1 MKDMLVRLIGLPDC
15 SELESTLLKKEKIVF
30 RRAIAPE
37 KYLVAEWV
45 MEHFGA
51 YWKSEVEVAF
61 SRQPVSVWLAQR
73 GNNILGFACYEST
86 ARNFFGPTGT
96 LEAERGKG
104 IGKILLIKSLQSL
117 REMGY
122 AYAIIGGVGPA
133 EFYEKTVDAKIIEGS
148 EVSIYENLIRKS

>member
-15 SELESTLLKKEKIVF
+15 SELESNLLKKEKIVF
-30 RRAIAPE
+30 RKAIAPE
-37 KYLVAEWV
+37 KHLLSDWV
-45 MEHFGA
+45 MDQFGA

-61 SRQPVSVWLAQR
+61 NRQPVSVWLAQR

-96 LEAERGKG
+96 LESERGKG
-104 IGKILLIKSLQSL
+104 IGKILLIKSLESL

-122 AYAIIGGVGPA
+122 AYAIIGGVGPV
-133 EFYEKTVDAKIIEGS
+133 EFYEKTVGAKIIEGS
-148 EVSIYENLIRKS
+148 DVSIYENLIRKS